1 MAEDRAAAQHTRLM
15 AKAKQ
20 WRQLDETRRRAA
32 QPPAFQLALLAA
44 STFAVMGSAVLIPF
58 RQGRNDDLGC
68 TKLCLGAMTS
78 TKSSLQLLG
87 SPAIGRFSDAVGRKP
102 AFGLAC
108 VGNVLSLLVFAWT
121 DSVAGLFLSQVP
133 QALLSDLFG
142 VAKAVVADHTPADD
156 TVRAPL
162 QSAPPPIPH
171 RPRDCRWSDRASDR
185 SQERRSALLGRLG
198 AATGV
203 GLMLGP
209 AFGGMLLADHY
220 QACAFGVCA
229 NVLVF
234 CAVSFLPPAPH
245 LAAAEAS
252 PTPSASDGGGGGV
265 QARVRAVW
273 ENLCLIWALARD
285 SSAAVR
291 LLLALRFCLTLGFH
305 VYNVA
310 FMPSLRARF
319 DMGPKDFGKFMGLVV
334 RLFPTSLFVLGAQV
348 LCCPSD
354 RTGRLLHRAWCMP
367 SASSRWLSP

>member
-1 MAEDRAAAQHTRLM
+1 MPSLLSVAMAEDRAAAQHTRLM

-32 QPPAFQLALLAA
+32 QPPDDAPPRDDDARQPPAFQLALLAA

-156 TVRAPL
+156 TVRLDSHPDP
-162 QSAPPPIPH
+162 SPH
-171 RPRDCRWSDRASDR
+171 
-185 SQERRSALLGRLG
+185 
-198 AATGV
+198 
-203 GLMLGP
+203 
-209 AFGGMLLADHY
+209 
-220 QACAFGVCA
+220 
-229 NVLVF
+229 
-234 CAVSFLPPAPH
+234 
-245 LAAAEAS
+245 
-252 PTPSASDGGGGGV
+252 
-265 QARVRAVW
+265 
-273 ENLCLIWALARD
+273 
-285 SSAAVR
+285 
-291 LLLALRFCLTLGFH
+291 
-305 VYNVA
+305 
-310 FMPSLRARF
+310 
-319 DMGPKDFGKFMGLVV
+319 
-334 RLFPTSLFVLGAQV
+334 PTSTEG
-348 LCCPSD
+348 
-354 RTGRLLHRAWCMP
+354 
-367 SASSRWLSP
+367 LSLV